1 VSSLFP
7 APIPLDGRTGGGG
20 AVFVFWPAE
29 GDQLSSLGGGGGLG
43 KKGPGAAAN
52 GLNSSHY
59 NGSPALSTRIF
70 RVGARS
76 SAHTDPNASYLLT
89 PSAGDPKGGRG
100 PSGDPRR
107 GGAAGG
113 VPPRDRQ

>member
-1 VSSLFP
+1 MGGGQSLFS
-7 APIPLDGRTGGGG
+7 GRRRVTNSPR
-20 AVFVFWPAE
+20 WE
-29 GDQLSSLGGGGGLG
+29 GGGLG